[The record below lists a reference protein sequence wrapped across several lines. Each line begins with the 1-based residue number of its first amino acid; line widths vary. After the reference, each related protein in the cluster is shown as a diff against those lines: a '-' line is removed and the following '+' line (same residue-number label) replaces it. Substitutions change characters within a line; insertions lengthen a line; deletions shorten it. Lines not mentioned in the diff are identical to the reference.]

1 MKAFLATAAVLFGL
15 VTLVHIWR
23 MIVEPSVRTGN
34 PWVMIMTVIS
44 AILFGWACVLL
55 RRSGIESNKGQ

>member
-23 MIVEPSVRTGN
+23 MIVEPSVRTDN

-44 AILFGWACVLL
+44 AILFVWACVLL
-55 RRSGIESNKGQ
+55 RRSGIESSKGQ